1 MADTRTIEE
10 FVEDKIGRS
19 LKMGTVQ
26 RVHGNAVT
34 VRVAG
39 SAKLLRGIP
48 VIGGA
53 DNINVGDTVVL
64 READGR
70 IFAEAFATKTG
81 EKAIVYSGGEMVLG
95 GTDHAAVTVGSA
107 LADVILLTGQSMQL
121 KAQSQNLIFAGPVSG
136 SPAQPTFRAMSAGD
150 LGGIG
155 GLPALVYTD
164 ANAEGAA
171 STFIRTDAELAIF
184 DATVPTDV
192 SLEAAATGSAA
203 FAARRDH
210 GHELDQTI
218 VPWWSGVHTW
228 EANAKAQWRAPGQY
242 INSAANNELTIA
254 AQDVLNIATPVL
266 RFDKAAEIRT
276 AVGNLEISPAGDL
289 LINATGQD
297 VYPVETID
305 TDLGQWDH
313 MWRTLYAAEL
323 YVETLVAQDV
333 LATIGG
339 RIMVAPTTFLTSD
352 LSGQLI
358 LNKSFETAGDGGG
371 VARLAVP
378 HATGRRRLYL
388 PDVTGDAAGDPVDV
402 FDEWV
407 EDASGGTIEQDATLP
422 YDGTYSCH
430 LEGTGGVPLV
440 YMILT
445 LTGGQEYGLRF
456 WAKGDGTVQGRYGV
470 YNDTESVSEIPST
483 VTGVTGTTWTLVED
497 TFTVTGEGN
506 NHILLILYGP
516 PGFWGDCW
524 YDLVE
529 LYQIAVQTEHNP
541 FAVNDY
547 FVMKTAPGG
556 MAQIEVF
563 QVTAGPTGSGPFA
576 YTVTR
581 DLEGTGVNSWYSGDA
596 CAGLGYAI
604 GSGWL
609 ELTSTSTVLSHLGPT
624 IMVYTRHATTNWDDV
639 NPTVAIGNLE
649 SVLDYSTP
657 VMGWAI
663 ADDLD
668 VDPTSGGGV
677 SAISADPTNGV
688 RLWDVGLKL
697 YDGGDLRIELDPTA
711 SGAAYMMWMGPTESE
726 PGLVVNGNGNVWLSS
741 LAVSDFGLPF
751 FNEAGGIYLLD
762 CQKIVQVEAAWHVHD
777 SRGDIA
783 VLTGAIQQGQGNWAN
798 TRGLLIEVGG
808 TNYCTNPSFVVDTT
822 GWSTAYG
829 GATIT
834 RHTAEFKYGG
844 ACAEIEVDGDTQS
857 SMVLI
862 DTPAASFAQDD
873 YVTVSGWAKGPAGQT
888 VLVQCTERNAA
899 GGFLNFVFGGAI
911 TFTGVWMRFDTTGL
925 CSQATTDHLQIS
937 FRENDEDVVFLVDA
951 VQIEKLETHHTSY
964 IDGSRGR
971 GYAWV
976 GTPHDSVSTRT
987 GSQLTMD
994 DHASLLSGNTAWAVT
1009 VRVQVP
1015 FDYDGGRPD
1024 GTLYFWELWED
1035 DNNRAYLGYHGDHT
1049 FRAFYKENSVEVRAE
1064 IAGAFSAGDFL
1075 LLGMNVDTTG
1085 DVELFVNG
1093 AFADS
1098 ADISARS
1105 TITPTQLKLGSRYD
1119 STGAPSGTYQD
1130 LAIYD
1135 RTLSAEE
1142 HGMLWAMNQGLVDMD
1157 ANVKP
1162 GIYILDGEFKLMS
1175 SSSGERVEIDE
1186 TGMRGY
1192 DVNDVLQVA
1201 WYSAG
1206 DDAGKILAGAG
1217 GVILDEDGIT
1227 LAVTGQVFSAT
1238 NSITYSDAGDPFAEI
1253 WGARVWG
1260 ATIDVLKLQV
1270 EGKTGYDAGLTIE
1283 ATGSSSNT
1291 GDITLRFEGNGG
1303 SNFGQLRLYAD
1314 AATTTTIVGT
1324 ADVIEF
1330 SGPVRVGTGTA
1341 DPTVSIEDGMLFYRT
1356 DTDKLRLRANGA
1368 WVDLN

>member
-19 LKMGTVQ
+19 LKQGTVQ

-48 VIGGA
+48 VVGGA
-53 DNINVGDTVVL
+53 DNIHVGDTVLL

-95 GTDHAAVTVGSA
+95 GTDHAAVTVGSS

-121 KAQSQNLIFAGPVSG
+121 KAQSQNLVFAGPVSG
-136 SPAQPTFRAMSAGD
+136 SPAAPTFRALSIGD
-150 LGGIG
+150 LGVMG
-155 GLPALVYTD
+155 GTPALTYTT
-164 ANAEGAA
+164 ANAEGSA
-171 STFIRTDAELAIF
+171 STLVRTDASLAIF

-192 SLEAAATGSAA
+192 SLEAAATGEAA

-228 EANAKAQWRAPGQY
+228 EANAKAQWRGPHQY
-242 INSAANNELTIA
+242 IHSAANDELTIA

-289 LINATGQD
+289 LINCTGQD

-352 LSGQLI
+352 LGGQLI
-358 LNKSFETAGDGGG
+358 QNNSFETPGDGGG
-371 VARLAVP
+371 VALIQVP
-378 HATGRRRLYL
+378 HATGRRALYQ
-388 PDVTGDAAGDPVDV
+388 PDITGDAAGDPVDV
-402 FDEWV
+402 FDKWV
-407 EDASGGTIEQDATLP
+407 EDATGGNITRDATLP

-445 LTGGQEYGLRF
+445 LTGGMKYGLRF
-456 WAKGDGTVQGRYGV
+456 WAKGDGTVNGRYAV
-470 YNDTESVSEIPST
+470 WNDTESVYEIPST

-497 TFTVTGEGN
+497 DFTVTGEGN
-506 NHILLILYGP
+506 NHILLILRGP
-516 PGFWGDCW
+516 PGTTGDCW

-529 LYQIAVQTEHNP
+529 LYEIAVQTEHNP

-563 QVTAGPTGSGPFA
+563 QVTAGPTGGGPFT

-581 DLEGTGVNSWYSGDA
+581 DLEGTGINSWYSGDA

-604 GSGWL
+604 GSGWI

-624 IMVYTRHATTNWDDV
+624 MMIYTRSATTNWDDV
-639 NPTVAIGNLE
+639 DPTVAIGNLE

-668 VDPTSGGGV
+668 VDPSSGGGV

-688 RLWDVGLKL
+688 RLWDVALKL
-697 YDGGDLRIELDPTA
+697 YDGGNLRIELDPTA
-711 SGAAYMMWMGPTESE
+711 TGAAYMMWMGPTESE

-741 LAVSDFGLPF
+741 LAVSDFGMPF

-762 CQKIVQVEAAWHVHD
+762 CQKIVEVESAWHVHD

-783 VLTGAIQQGQGNWAN
+783 ILTGAIQQGQGHWAN
-798 TRGLLIEVGG
+798 TRGVVIEQVGL
-808 TNYCTNPSFVVDTT
+808 NYCTNPSFVINTT
-822 GWSTAYG
+822 GWSVLS

-844 ACAEIEVDGDTQS
+844 ACAEVELDGDTNNS
-857 SMVLI
+857 LVLI
-862 DTPAASFAQDD
+862 DTPAASFAQGDW
-873 YVTVSGWAKGPAGQT
+873 VTVSGWAKGPAGST
-888 VLVQCTERNAA
+888 CLVQATERNAA
-899 GGFLNFVFGGAI
+899 GGFLNFVFGGSI

-925 CSQATTDHLQIS
+925 LSQATTDHLQIS
-937 FRENDEDVVFLVDA
+937 FRENDEDVIFLLDA
-951 VQIEKLETHHTSY
+951 VQIEKTEAHHTSY
-964 IDGSRGR
+964 IDGTRGQ
-971 GYAWV
+971 GYAWT
-976 GTPHDSVSTRT
+976 GTAHDSTSTRAT
-987 GSQLTMD
+987 TQLNLD
-994 DHASLLSGNTAWAVT
+994 NHASLLSGNTAWAVT
-1009 VRVQVP
+1009 LRVQVP
-1015 FDYDGGRPD
+1015 FDFDGGRPD
-1024 GTLYFWELWED
+1024 GTLYFWELWESEND
-1035 DNNRAYLGYHGDHT
+1035 RALLAYSGSHT
-1049 FRAFYKENSVEVRAE
+1049 IQAFYRENSVNVFAEVT
-1064 IAGAFSAGDFL
+1064 GTFSAGDFL
-1075 LLGMNVDTTG
+1075 LLGMNVDTAG
-1085 DVELFVNG
+1085 DIELFVNG
-1093 AFADS
+1093 VLADS
-1098 ADISARS
+1098 ADLSGRANL
-1105 TITPTQLKLGSRYD
+1105 TATQMNLGSRYN
-1119 STGAPSGTYQD
+1119 GVQVASGTYQD

-1142 HGMLWAMNQGLVDMD
+1142 HGMIWAMNQALVDMD
-1157 ANVKP
+1157 ASVKP

-1175 SSSGERVEIDE
+1175 SSSGERIEIDE

-1192 DVNDVLQVA
+1192 DDSDVLQVG
-1201 WYSAG
+1201 WYASG
-1206 DDAGKILAGAG
+1206 DDAGKILGGAGAVYIDTDG
-1217 GVILDEDGIT
+1217 LSLVYGEDDTKEIKWMDGTTKRAYIYAFDSAFST
-1227 LAVTGQVFSAT
+1227 LL
-1238 NSITYSDAGDPFAEI
+1238 
-1253 WGARVWG
+1253 G
-1260 ATIDVLKLQV
+1260 ATIETATSAQTPSVFLK
-1270 EGKTGYDAGLTIE
+1270 AIN
-1283 ATGSSSNT
+1283 TGST
-1291 GDITLRFEGNGG
+1291 H
-1303 SNFGQLRLYAD
+1303 D
-1314 AATTTTIVGT
+1314 AALYVRAGTIGEGVYAIVHGTERLRVEADHSRFNGPVLIGT
-1324 ADVIEF
+1324 ATSDP
-1330 SGPVRVGTGTA
+1330 SGSWLV
-1341 DPTVSIEDGMLFYRT
+1341 DGALYYNT
-1356 DTDKLRLRANGA
+1356 STDKLRLRANSA
-1368 WVDLN
+1368 WVSLN